1 MGWWIGCGSAAGKR
15 YRRRVLTAM
24 SLYIVILFSC
34 LKLVKVFPM
43 HGWVLYALAMLPAV
57 PILAVLVFLA
67 RYLGE
72 ETDEYLRMLT
82 VRSLLIAA
90 GALLAT
96 IVVND
101 FLRVIA
107 HGSVLAPFLCFVVFF
122 MSFGIA
128 QAVQELI
135 SRGAG
140 NE

>member
-1 MGWWIGCGSAAGKR
+1 MSWWMGCNSAAGKR
-15 YRRRVLTAM
+15 YRRRAFVAM
-24 SLYIVILFSC
+24 LLYLVILFSC
-34 LKLVKVFPM
+34 LKLVKAFPI

-57 PILAVLVFLA
+57 PVLAVLVFLA
-67 RYLGE
+67 RYLRE

-82 VRSLLIAA
+82 VRSLLVAA

-107 HGSVLAPFLCFVVFF
+107 HGSAIAPFLCFIVFF

-128 QAVQELI
+128 QTVQEMA

-140 NE
+140 DE

>member
-1 MGWWIGCGSAAGKR
+1 MGWWIGCGSVAGKR

-34 LKLVKVFPM
+34 LKLVKAFPV

-57 PILAVLVFLA
+57 PVLAVLVFLA
-67 RYLGE
+67 RYLRE

-82 VRSLLIAA
+82 VRSVLVAA

-107 HGSVLAPFLCFVVFF
+107 HGAAVAPFVCFIVFF
-122 MSFGIA
+122 LSFGFA
-128 QAVQELI
+128 QAAQELT

-140 NE
+140 DE